1 MKALRVIPSATL
13 FIVAALLSS
22 CESAN
27 DGGGPDVPSRPLA
40 AILEDGDNT
49 FDEGMIQTGIIETL
63 RKPGS
68 YTLFVPDSDAFA
80 TASEEAGLTEVGFLQ
95 LESLEKILGYHVA
108 IGTPEILDYK
118 AEQEVE
124 TLAGP
129 TLKLHATDTEHAS
142 VNDIS
147 LTSVLNDTTLNT
159 NGEYEVIDGLLLPLG
174 VSLP

>member
-1 MKALRVIPSATL
+1 MKTSKVVPC
-13 FIVAALLSS
+13 AALFTVALLLTS
-22 CESAN
+22 C
-27 DGGGPDVPSRPLA
+27 GGTSNGVGPDVPSRPLA
-40 AILEDGDNT
+40 ARLEDEDNA
-49 FDEGMIQTGIIETL
+49 FDKGMVQTGIVETL

-68 YTLFVPDSDAFA
+68 YTLFVPDSDAF
-80 TASEEAGLTEVGFLQ
+80 TRVLEEAGLTEEEFLQ
-95 LESLEKILGYHVA
+95 LENLEEILGYHVA
-108 IGTPEILDYK
+108 IGIPDILDYK

-147 LTSVLNDTTLNT
+147 LVSVLNDTTLNT
-159 NGEYEVIDGLLLPLG
+159 NGEYEVIDGLLLPPG

>member
-1 MKALRVIPSATL
+1 MRE
-13 FIVAALLSS
+13 
-22 CESAN
+22 CERWRRFGHPLCTFSRYS
-27 DGGGPDVPSRPLA
+27 GG
-40 AILEDGDNT
+40 EDNVFET
-49 FDEGMIQTGIIETL
+49 GMIQTGIIETL

-68 YTLFVPDSDAFA
+68 YTLFVPGTDAFA
-80 TASEEAGLTEVGFLQ
+80 RVLEEAGLTEEEFLQ

-108 IGTPEILDYK
+108 IGTPHILGYK
-118 AEQEVE
+118 AEREIE
-124 TLAGP
+124 TLVGP

-159 NGEYEVIDGLLLPLG
+159 NGEYEVIDGLLLPPG